1 MAEPSARLE
10 AAPALVP
17 ESPLQRLAALAREVG
32 AIEIA
37 SEAIA
42 LADRLVEGRFYVA
55 CIGQFK
61 RGKSTVLNALA
72 GTTVLPTGVTPVT
85 SVVTVMRHGPRLAAR
100 VRIRGAQWVDVDPA
114 SLASYV
120 SASENPENAKAVEA
134 VEVFVPSPLLACGM
148 CLVDTPGI
156 GSTFIGNT
164 EATRAFAPQ
173 IDAALVVLGA
183 DPPISGEELA
193 LIVEVAGRVDA
204 LIFVLNKADRLS
216 ENERNEARVFMQR
229 VLADRL
235 GRRLPPLLEVS
246 AKERMEGPGDQRD
259 WPTLTTTLETLA
271 RNAGSNLL
279 REAEERGLTLFVDRL
294 VRDLDEQRGAL
305 VRPTEES
312 ERRISQLKATASEA
326 ERAILELRYLLDAEQ
341 DRLVERLMAQCDEF
355 LARAIPGARTELATT
370 LADVAEVRR
379 RDLRQRSVELA
390 QDIYRRWLERWRSDE
405 QPAAERLYR
414 DVARRFLEL
423 ANGFLDRMATND
435 GAVPFHIANE
445 IGFQT
450 RSRLHYTEMLHLTSR
465 GPVEWLVARLRSRRA
480 AQKAIVREVGRYLE
494 RLITTNASRLI
505 YDLRE
510 RIVES
515 RRQLE
520 AQIRASLREVYASA
534 ERALERARASPASG
548 AQAVRQQ
555 LDRIDDLH
563 RRCEALR
570 SEHHAGKG

>member
-1 MAEPSARLE
+1 M
-10 AAPALVP
+10 VP